1 MEAGGL
7 PITFRFVSRPVWRA
21 RSRDLHRSATR
32 AAHPGV
38 TQILAAAR
46 TAAPKERVSETAASM
61 YGVIR
66 QYKIDPEEIGA
77 IVRHCR
83 DPFLPGLSKTLG
95 FVSWTLMDAGS
106 DLITLSIFDDELEAD
121 NAAGWYREN
130 QAALELGKPRVTRGP
145 IVVHHVQEHVPAG
158 YGLFWRHT
166 FNDAGAE
173 RAMRHL
179 RDGFGPLIAGM
190 PHFASYEVLDAG
202 ACGCVSL
209 CAFKNKE
216 SAEAAN
222 GRTAAWVNENLAGSV
237 SGSSEF
243 VIAEIRLRTS
253 RHAKEDGS
261 AVPLHAEA

>member
-1 MEAGGL
+1 
-7 PITFRFVSRPVWRA
+7 
-21 RSRDLHRSATR
+21 
-32 AAHPGV
+32 
-38 TQILAAAR
+38 
-46 TAAPKERVSETAASM
+46 M

-66 QYKIDPEEIGA
+66 QYKIDPEQIGA

-106 DLITLSIFDDELEAD
+106 DLITVSIFDDALEAD

-158 YGLFWRHT
+158 YGLFWRFT
-166 FNDAGAE
+166 FGAAGAE

-179 RDGFGPLIAGM
+179 RDGFRPLVGGISN
-190 PHFASYEVLDAG
+190 FASYEAIDTGAGSCVL
-202 ACGCVSL
+202 L
-209 CAFKNKE
+209 CAFKNQE

-222 GRTAAWVNENLAGSV
+222 ARTTAWLNENLAGLV
-237 SGSSEF
+237 SGPPEF
-243 VIAEIRLRTS
+243 IVAEIRLRTS
-253 RHAKEDGS
+253 KHAQEDES
-261 AVPLHAEA
+261 AVPLRADA